1 MATKSDAK
9 KTTKKAST
17 TKSTATKSTAT
28 KSTSSKNVSKFK
40 GTSKTFERYM
50 SVCRFIIVLC
60 SILLVSSIFFMVGY
74 GFKEETD
81 KYPAVIVKTV
91 EESANNEE

>member
-17 TKSTATKSTAT
+17 TKSTAT

-50 SVCRFIIVLC
+50 SICRFIIVLC

>member
-9 KTTKKAST
+9 KITKKAST
-17 TKSTATKSTAT
+17 TKSTAK

>member
-17 TKSTATKSTAT
+17 TKSTTT

>member
-9 KTTKKAST
+9 KITKKAST
-17 TKSTATKSTAT
+17 TKSTAT

>member
-1 MATKSDAK
+1 MAKKSDAK
-9 KTTKKAST
+9 KITKKAST
-17 TKSTATKSTAT
+17 TKSTAT

-40 GTSKTFERYM
+40 GTSKTFERYI

>member
-17 TKSTATKSTAT
+17 TKSTAT

-91 EESANNEE
+91 EESANNEEW

>member
-17 TKSTATKSTAT
+17 TKSTAT

-91 EESANNEE
+91 EESANDEE

>member
-17 TKSTATKSTAT
+17 TKSNTT

>member
-9 KTTKKAST
+9 KITKKAST
-17 TKSTATKSTAT
+17 TKSTAT

-91 EESANNEE
+91 EESTNNEE

>member
-17 TKSTATKSTAT
+17 TKSTAT